1 LRLSRL
7 LRWFQQDDPRLTRP
21 LERPARALEWA
32 ERIYDVE

>member
-7 LRWFQQDDPRLTRP
+7 LRWFQQDDPRLARP
-21 LERPARALEWA
+21 LERVARAVEWV